1 MNLYKII
8 NFLLIVHTIVEVIN
22 MSNIK
27 EISPKDVEKLLEE
40 NKDLSLIDV
49 REHDEVAQGKI
60 PEAKHIPLG
69 EIPERLKDI
78 PKDKEHIMIC
88 RSGGRS
94 GKACDFLHEQGY
106 KVKNM
111 TGGMLEWEG
120 KKD

>member
-1 MNLYKII
+1 MEK
-8 NFLLIVHTIVEVIN
+8 
-22 MSNIK
+22 IK
-27 EISPKDVEKLLEE
+27 EISPKEVEKLLEDNE
-40 NKDLSLIDV
+40 DISLIDV

-60 PEAKHIPLG
+60 SKAKHIPLG
-69 EIPERLKDI
+69 EIPERLSEL

-94 GKACDFLHEQGY
+94 GKACDYMQEQGY

-120 KKD
+120 KKE